1 MQMKTVWRLFV
12 FLFCFFVRFLPDF
25 VLILR
30 FEANLQS
37 LARFSIAGESPAG
50 VAPRTERQRSEG
62 IYNIHTPPLK

>member
-12 FLFCFFVRFLPDF
+12 FRFLLLLFLPDF